1 MEEQK
6 IKEGISQGIEE
17 YKKQNQ
23 NNINMNID
31 DEELKKNIDNLNEQS
46 QVFKNQLQEI
56 KNKCYEEMNQKY
68 SKILEEKIQEIQKTI
83 LQDVQKQNQQ
93 ILNDYVKKFED
104 LEQKRENDYNEMSKV
119 MLSGIQKE
127 GGEILFSNIKVT
139 HHGIKCDKCGVNP
152 IVGYRYKCTICKKFN
167 LCQMCEEKNSESQ
180 EHKHNFIKMRAEEKK
195 NEKNEVKKVDEN
207 KNKPKGKENK
217 KEKEKVKEKEK
228 EKEKKVID
236 YQYEL
241 LNSDEILKP
250 KEVEEE
256 VESVSFSIFLKNN
269 INLQWPD
276 KKTKLI
282 VDNDSELKIKG
293 NQEIALNPLNV
304 NQFQKIEIEL
314 DLKNVESGEHLCLLN
329 FNVNG
334 KNYGNQLILTIKV
347 KDGKISEFRQMF
359 DLSKEDYTKERLSKL
374 LKEKNYKF
382 TDAFGALFN

>member
-1 MEEQK
+1 MQKQKLMEEQK
-6 IKEGISQGIEE
+6 IKEGINKGIEE

-23 NNINMNID
+23 NEINMNID

-46 QVFKNQLQEI
+46 QIFKNQLQEI

-104 LEQKRENDYNEMSKV
+104 LEQKRESDYNEMSKV

-127 GGEILFSNIKVT
+127 GEILLSNIKVT
-139 HHGIKCDKCGVNP
+139 HHGIKCNKCGVNP
-152 IVGYRYKCTICKKFN
+152 IVGYRYKCPICKNFN
-167 LCQMCEEKNSESQ
+167 LCQMCEEKNSETQ

-195 NEKNEVKKVDEN
+195 NEKNEVKKVDDN
-207 KNKPKGKENK
+207 KNKPKGKE
-217 KEKEKVKEKEK
+217 KEKEKQVK
-228 EKEKKVID
+228 ID

-241 LNSDEILKP
+241 LNSKEVSKLIR
-250 KEVEEE
+250 EVEEE
-256 VESVSFSIFLKNN
+256 VESVSYKIFLKNN
-269 INLQWPD
+269 VNLQWPD

-282 VDNDSELKIKG
+282 LDDSSELKLKG
-293 NQEIALNPLNV
+293 KKEIALNPLMEK
-304 NQFQKIEIEL
+304 QYQQIEFEL

-334 KNYGNQLILTIKV
+334 KNYGSQIKLTVKV
-347 KDGKISEFRQMF
+347 KEGRISEFRQMF
-359 DLSKEDYTKERLSKL
+359 SLSKEDYTKERLNKV

-382 TDAFGALFN
+382 EDAFGALFN